1 VIAHLTACILALA
14 TMRTAPVE
22 IYHRQFRADIA
33 TRAPLLAHDV
43 HHSAQIFGIDP
54 LLELAVLW
62 FEAALDRD
70 RVSPVGCVSLAQL
83 CGLAKFTYE
92 RTCAA
97 LRSKYACDSLAVMLA
112 ARELRKGLDACGSE
126 AGAVS
131 YYRSGTCTHADTWRV
146 QQVLALRDELRWG
159 FE

>member
-43 HHSAQIFGIDP
+43 HHSAQIYGIDP
-54 LLELAVLW
+54 VLILSDLWLES
-62 FEAALDRD
+62 ALDRY
-70 RVSPVGCVSLAQL
+70 RVSPVGCVSIAQL
-83 CGLAKFTYE
+83 CGRMKATYE

-97 LRSKYACDSLAVMLA
+97 LGSQYACDSLAVMLA
-112 ARELRKGLDACGSE
+112 ANELRKGLDACGTE

-131 YYRSGTCTHADTWRV
+131 YYRSGTCAHADSWRV